1 MTLHAAKGREFP
13 VVFITGCEDGI
24 QPLARGGTNSDLV
37 EERRLMYVGLTR
49 ASERLYLTRARMHRL
64 YGMTSDNPPSRFLD
78 GIPLDCFRS
87 DLLQDA
93 AEYGRRPWIAM
104 HRSTR
109 RTR

>member
-1 MTLHAAKGREFP
+1 MTLHAAKGREFR

-64 YGMTSDNPPSRFLD
+64 YGLTSDNPPSRFLN
-78 GIPLDCFRS
+78 GIPLDGFRS
-87 DLLQDA
+87 DLLKDA
-93 AEYGRRPWIAM
+93 AEYGRRP
-104 HRSTR
+104 
-109 RTR
+109 